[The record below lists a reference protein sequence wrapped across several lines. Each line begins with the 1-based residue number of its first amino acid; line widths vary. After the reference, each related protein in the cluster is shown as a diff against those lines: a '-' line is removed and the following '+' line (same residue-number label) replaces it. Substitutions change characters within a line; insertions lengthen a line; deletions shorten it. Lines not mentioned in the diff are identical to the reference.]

1 MFKEGIVIFPGSE
14 IIYKLMYLIGF
25 VLMMVY
31 SVKYRERYRV
41 GKVAA
46 VVLTL
51 FTYVFGVAGALA
63 MGKIYSAIS
72 LKITGEGDSNVAIFG
87 AVIFCPLLLLGLF
100 GLQNLFSGQKND
112 FRRQMDLLTPGIFM
126 ILTCAKFGCLM
137 EGCCYGVAWERG
149 IYNPKAEM
157 KVFPVQLFE
166 VVSMIVVLLLAR
178 LFEKSKRF
186 APGMKYPVTA
196 VLYCAVRF
204 GWEFA
209 RYYPDQRLRRLALG
223 MTLWQLCCIGVVL
236 VSVGIVVWLAKLR
249 RMEDAGKRQRAGSAK
264 A

>member
-1 MFKEGIVIFPGSE
+1 
-14 IIYKLMYLIGF
+14 MYVVGF
-25 VLMMVY
+25 ALMMVY
-31 SVKYRERYRV
+31 SVKNRERYRV

-63 MGKIYSAIS
+63 MGKVYSAIS
-72 LKITGEGDSNVAIFG
+72 QKITGEGNNSVAIFG

-100 GLQNLFSGQKND
+100 LLQNLFSGEKND

-137 EGCCYGVAWERG
+137 EGCCYGVAWEHG
-149 IYNPKAEM
+149 IFNPKAEM

-166 VVSMIVVLLLAR
+166 VVSMIAVLLLAR
-178 LFEKSKRF
+178 LIEKSKGF
-186 APGMKYPVTA
+186 VPGMKYPVTA
-196 VLYCAVRF
+196 ILYCAVRF

-209 RYYPDQRLRRLALG
+209 RYYPDEHLRRLALR
-223 MTLWQLCCIGVVL
+223 MTFWQLCCIGVSL
-236 VSVGIVVWLAKLR
+236 VCAGIVVYLAKSSR
-249 RMEDAGKRQRAGSAK
+249 IGQIEKRNR
-264 A
+264 